1 MHKQKI
7 TPMKT
12 MISITT
18 MIALFAF
25 TTVVNATTVP
35 LNTGYNYWSSAVYTP
50 IPPLFPS
57 PSITKDNYWIN
68 IASYPTTAPAI
79 GSSFRIDPVWAW
91 LPALGLSS
99 WISARNTH
107 ASVLGPDGRAYT
119 IFRKCFCLQPG
130 WSQAQISF
138 RARADNTMQLWLN
151 SQLNTLLPPSWGNYN
166 GPPLTGGTN
175 NQSFFHTGP
184 NCVYAIVEDFG
195 GSMGFDLEGSVT
207 ANGLLP
213 AIAQG
218 IDISFSPCSCPT
230 GPGGNQT
237 SATVMAEERRVVEEF
252 VKLAE
257 ARRTGKQKVEY
268 QGTRPKQQ

>member
-1 MHKQKI
+1 
-7 TPMKT
+7 MKT

-25 TTVVNATTVP
+25 TTVVNALP

-50 IPPLFPS
+50 IPPPFPS

-79 GSSFRIDPVWAW
+79 GSSFRIDPVGPW

-107 ASVLGPDGRAYT
+107 ASVLGPDQRAYT

-138 RARADNTMQLWLN
+138 RVRADNTIQIWLN

-218 IDISFSPCSCPT
+218 IDVSFSPCSCPT